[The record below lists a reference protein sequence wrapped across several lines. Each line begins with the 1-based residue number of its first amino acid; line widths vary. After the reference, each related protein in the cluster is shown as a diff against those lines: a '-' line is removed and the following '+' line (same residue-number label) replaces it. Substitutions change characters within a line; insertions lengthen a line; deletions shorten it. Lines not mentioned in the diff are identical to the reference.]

1 MAISDKTRKILWGRS
16 GNRCALCRK
25 ELVLDATSASDESV
39 VGEECHIVSGKDQGP
54 RYDPTFPP
62 ERLDEPENLTLLC
75 RNHHKMVDDQRKTY
89 TVERLQSLK
98 ATHESWVSS
107 TLNED
112 KLPQPVR
119 VRGIKENIPDFLVRL
134 TSGIDIL
141 KIVDGAMGYSFE
153 NDDLQ
158 SEAEVELVGQ
168 FLQEVQ
174 DWGDLS
180 PDLEAADR
188 VKTSFRITGLLREL
202 EQAGFWVFGER
213 ENKRIEGGVGPP
225 SAFPIAILRVVR
237 STNDEVIKIGPPEK
251 ASEQTQPT
259 EALGPDKK

>member
-1 MAISDKTRKILWGRS
+1 
-16 GNRCALCRK
+16 
-25 ELVLDATSASDESV
+25 
-39 VGEECHIVSGKDQGP
+39 
-54 RYDPTFPP
+54 
-62 ERLDEPENLTLLC
+62 
-75 RNHHKMVDDQRKTY
+75 MVDDQRKTY

-98 ATHESWVSS
+98 ANHESWVSS
-107 TLNED
+107 TLTED

-119 VRGIKENIPDFLVRL
+119 VRRIKENIPDFLVRL
-134 TSGIDIL
+134 TSGSDIL
-141 KIVDGAMGYSFE
+141 KIVDGALAYSFE

-158 SEAEVELVGQ
+158 SETEVELVGQ

-180 PDLEAADR
+180 SDLEAADR

-202 EQAGFWVFGER
+202 EQAGFWVFGGR
-213 ENKRIEGGVGPP
+213 ENRRMEGGVGPP

-237 STNDEVIKIGPPEK
+237 STNDEVMKIGLPKK
-251 ASEQTQPT
+251 ASEQTK